1 MAPIVRSQYQ
11 CPTSANPEGLWH
23 MLWISLT
30 VLPLLSRLRFKGLCY
45 IHRIISNL
53 LTQLININL
62 SYLSFCLYVYLS
74 TVCLS
79 IHLSVV
85 WSVDGY
91 WRLYPGPSLFWANSL
106 FLHQV
111 QPWLSI
117 LVKSC
122 NTIIKTETPSYSYT
136 HSFWHTQKKNLNHT
150 KCTAGTEILWAA
162 LEFSSQKHPSGT
174 TAIVNPD
181 VSRLGAPWKLTPA
194 WKSLIQT

>member
-136 HSFWHTQKKNLNHT
+136 HSFWHTQKKKKSESH
-150 KCTAGTEILWAA
+150 KVY
-162 LEFSSQKHPSGT
+162 SRDR
-174 TAIVNPD
+174 NPMGCL
-181 VSRLGAPWKLTPA
+181 RIQQPKAP
-194 WKSLIQT
+194 